1 MKKLIETQNAKRRT
15 LNAKRKTNAKRLTL
29 NAKRAFGFMRSAF
42 SFFGLL
48 ALSISCNSGEGGD
61 GSYKKAEDAQDAG
74 RQFIRA
80 SLDGDYDKAAF
91 YLLKDSTNMLLFERQ
106 QADYKNLSSKEK
118 SNYKNATIRPVAIT
132 GQNDSTIL
140 YKYYQT
146 SNPAD
151 TTTLR
156 IVRRKDTWLIDLK
169 SVIKM

>member
-1 MKKLIETQNAKRRT
+1 MKKLIGYLFIA
-15 LNAKRKTNAKRLTL
+15 A
-29 NAKRAFGFMRSAF
+29 AF
-42 SFFGLL
+42 S
-48 ALSISCNSGEGGD
+48 CNAGSGGD
-61 GSYKKAEDAQDAG
+61 NSYKKAEDAQDAG

-91 YLLKDSTNMLLFERQ
+91 YLLNDSTNMLLFQRQ
-106 QADYKNLSSKEK
+106 QADYNHMSSKEK

-132 GQNDSTIL
+132 GENDSTIL

-156 IVRRKDTWLIDLK
+156 IVRRKDTWLVDLK